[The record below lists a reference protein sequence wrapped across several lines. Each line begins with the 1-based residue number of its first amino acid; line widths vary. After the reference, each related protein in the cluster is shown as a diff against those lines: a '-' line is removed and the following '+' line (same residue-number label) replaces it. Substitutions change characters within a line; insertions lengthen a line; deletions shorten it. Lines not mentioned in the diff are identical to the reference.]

1 MNSSNL
7 ASNNSNKVNTRFS
20 LVNNLLDYP
29 EQVTR
34 ILQENE
40 DMIDYALIQLLESI
54 SEYMK
59 IQNQIDTANFL
70 ITVTRKIRQYLN
82 YQTNVI
88 SHK

>member
-1 MNSSNL
+1 MNSPNL
-7 ASNNSNKVNTRFS
+7 ASNHSNEVNTRFS

-40 DMIDYALIQLLESI
+40 DLIDYALIQLLENV

-59 IQNQIDTANFL
+59 IQNRMDTANFL
-70 ITVTRKIRQYLN
+70 ITVTRKIRQYLKL
-82 YQTNVI
+82 T
-88 SHK
+88 SSRH